1 MKTVSAGKPRR
12 LMGLKRK
19 QALAGYVFLAPII
32 IGLLWLFIPAFI
44 QAIRYSLSNI
54 KMGAGGIELEFVG
67 FQHYNDILF
76 VNTTSQ
82 YLVNSFRQAAVEI
95 PIIIIFSFF
104 IANLLNQRFIGRNIA
119 RTVFFLPVIAAAG
132 VIGQLNAGDLMETM
146 FASGG
151 KMDLGLA
158 SGAVYNYESLKQLLM
173 DSNINQSFVS
183 IILGAV
189 DSLYHIVTSS
199 GVQVLIFL
207 AGLQSISPS
216 LYEAAQVEGS
226 NGWVSFWKIS
236 FPMISPLI
244 MVNVV
249 YTMVDTFTSY
259 DNITMQYIRIFLY
272 GNNNYAYATA
282 LSIVYILVI
291 AVILLI
297 VYFILNRFIVYR
309 DDD

>member
-44 QAIRYSLSNI
+44 QAIQYSLSNI

-309 DDD
+309 DAD